1 MCLTCFLGFCTGK
14 NAHSAFHS
22 QKTGHNL
29 FLRVLHHKP
38 ATDSAELTTLGI
50 GVEGGYQE
58 PSEKGETTV
67 SVYCAK
73 CDKEFEAVGSVRQ
86 FTAIHS

>member
-1 MCLTCFLGFCTGK
+1 MIRAPST
-14 NAHSAFHS
+14 FHS
-22 QKTGHNL
+22 QKSGHNL
-29 FLRVLHHKP
+29 FLRILHHKP

-58 PSEKGETTV
+58 PSENRETTV

-73 CDKEFEAVGSVRQ
+73 CNKEFEAVGSVRH
-86 FTAIHS
+86 FVAIHS